1 MINENDVI
9 DAIYNILSPL
19 EGINQ
24 VYKAIPNEIEG
35 YPNVFI
41 IPVSWQDEFADT
53 RDTVVNATFKI
64 VVTVEFGTD
73 QMGAQD
79 SLRDAV
85 VAVREA
91 LSTQENITL
100 GGIVDSS
107 RLTSGQYLFDT
118 KEQRVGYCEIEYKV
132 RKRFN
137 RFA

>member
-9 DAIYNILSPL
+9 DAIYALLADLDELQHI
-19 EGINQ
+19 
-24 VYKAIPNEIEG
+24 YKAIPNEVEG
-35 YPNVFI
+35 YPNAFI
-41 IPVSWQDEFADT
+41 IPVSWEDEFADT
-53 RDTVVNATFKI
+53 RDTVVNAVFKI
-64 VVTVEFGTD
+64 VVTVELGTD
-73 QMGAQD
+73 MMAAQD

-85 VAVREA
+85 VAVRET

-100 GGIVDSS
+100 GNIVDSS

-118 KEQRVGYCEIEYKV
+118 KEAKVGYCEIEYRV